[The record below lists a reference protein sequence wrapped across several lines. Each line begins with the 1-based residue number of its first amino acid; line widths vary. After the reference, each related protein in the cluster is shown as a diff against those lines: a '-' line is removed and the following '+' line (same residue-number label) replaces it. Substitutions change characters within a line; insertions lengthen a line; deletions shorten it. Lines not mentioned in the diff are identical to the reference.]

1 MVDMGMIRRVSTA
14 MALMVTAAGVT
25 SAQSLADVA
34 RQTESHR
41 RTMPS
46 PSPAITLG
54 SDAFQDIRL
63 TDELFSQYAATKE
76 AVARMLLG
84 DPTRA
89 ERLALRRRGY
99 RPGTDASRLY
109 SGEPDLVQAIAAM
122 GLTPQLLEDI
132 AWSIERAFD
141 DKVTDPTPLRLAN
154 RSWVYRNGERI
165 TKLDQNLQ
173 FTRAGLR
180 PSPLQ

>member
-1 MVDMGMIRRVSTA
+1 MVHLGMTRRVSTA
-14 MALMVTAAGVT
+14 VALMVVAGGIAR
-25 SAQSLADVA
+25 AQSLADLA

-41 RTMPS
+41 KTIPS

-54 SDAFQDIRL
+54 SDAFQDVRL

-99 RPGTDASRLY
+99 RPGTDASLLY
-109 SGEPDLVQAIAAM
+109 SGEPDLLKAIAAM

-132 AWSIERAFD
+132 ALSIERAFD
-141 DKVTDPTPLRLAN
+141 DKVPDPTPLRLAN
-154 RSWVYRNGERI
+154 RAWVYRNGERI

-173 FTRAGLR
+173 YIRAGLR
-180 PSPLQ
+180 PSPLL